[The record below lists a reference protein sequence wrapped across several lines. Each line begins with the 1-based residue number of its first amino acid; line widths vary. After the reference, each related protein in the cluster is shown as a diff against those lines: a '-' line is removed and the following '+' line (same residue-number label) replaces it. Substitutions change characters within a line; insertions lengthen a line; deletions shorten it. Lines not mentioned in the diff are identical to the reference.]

1 MHEDID
7 FCRKR
12 IAEEE
17 RLGDGATSPEAGES
31 HFQLAMLYKAQLAT
45 LLRNV
50 GRMQAA

>member
-12 IAEEE
+12 IADEE
-17 RLGDGATSPEAGES
+17 RLGSGASTPEAGEA

-45 LLRNV
+45 LLRSA
-50 GRMQAA
+50 GRLQAA